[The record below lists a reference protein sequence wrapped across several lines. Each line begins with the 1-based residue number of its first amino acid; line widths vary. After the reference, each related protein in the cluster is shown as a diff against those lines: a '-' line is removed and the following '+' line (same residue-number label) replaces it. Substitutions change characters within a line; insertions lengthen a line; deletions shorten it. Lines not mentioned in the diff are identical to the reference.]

1 MAYIDADFMLA
12 VVQFQKK
19 SGASKKSL
27 VEKL

>member
-12 VVQFQKK
+12 VVQFLKK
-19 SGASKKSL
+19 VVHPKSL